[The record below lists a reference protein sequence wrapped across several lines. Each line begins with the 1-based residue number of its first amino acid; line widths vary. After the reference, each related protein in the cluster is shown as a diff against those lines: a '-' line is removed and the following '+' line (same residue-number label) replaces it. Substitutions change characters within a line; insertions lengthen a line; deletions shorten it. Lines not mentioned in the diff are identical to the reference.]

1 LCSNEEKPIR
11 DTEMTENAEA
21 VDIRIIAPTEVI
33 DTIVIALGESGHPV
47 TPREVLDSSYLGLD
61 FSTVADVATV
71 LNVTLVSDPLVPVL
85 ARWFRPRAQ
94 ARRIVIETPLG
105 RVTLDTR
112 DELTEEEIRERLAK
126 AVGLL

>member
-1 LCSNEEKPIR
+1 MPGS
-11 DTEMTENAEA
+11 AETI
-21 VDIRIIAPTEVI
+21 DIRIVAPIEVI
-33 DTIVIALGESGHPV
+33 DTVVVALADCGHAV

-61 FSTVADVATV
+61 FSTVADIATV
-71 LNVTLVSDPLVPVL
+71 LSFTLVSNPLVPVL
-85 ARWFRPRAQ
+85 ARWFRPQAK

-112 DELTEEEIRERLAK
+112 DELTEEQIRERLAK